1 VTDGAANDEVTVHL
15 TVNPRGAPVGEKVEA
30 ESYVAQHGWTDGG
43 ANFVESNPAASG
55 GKNVGW
61 TAAGN
66 WLQYR
71 VDIAQAGTYDLEL
84 RVANGTGAVA
94 ADAVSVR
101 DAAGTVLAKVSV
113 PDTGGWASYQSVQ
126 TQMTLPAGDQVITVY
141 CETGGFNLDYLRLT
155 N

>member
-1 VTDGAANDEVTVHL
+1 MHL

-43 ANFVESNPAASG
+43 ANFVENNPAASG

-71 VDIAQAGTYDLEL
+71 VDVAEAGTYDLEF

-94 ADAVSVR
+94 AGCRVR
-101 DAAGTVLAKVSV
+101 SGRGRAPCWPRCRCRTPAGGRRTS
-113 PDTGGWASYQSVQ
+113 PFT
-126 TQMTLPAGDQVITVY
+126 TQVTLPAGDQVVTVF

-155 N
+155 S